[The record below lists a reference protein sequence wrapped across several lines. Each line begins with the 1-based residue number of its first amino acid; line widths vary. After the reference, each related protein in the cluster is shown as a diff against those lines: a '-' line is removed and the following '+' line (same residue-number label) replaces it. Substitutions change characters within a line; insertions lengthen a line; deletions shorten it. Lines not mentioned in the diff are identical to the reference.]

1 MNDPLS
7 RHRPLIGLMVVLV
20 LIGSGLTMRGSAGA
34 FTAKITNSSDTIATI
49 ATAAYFTCAGAQVGA
64 SGTGALFAYPF
75 GESSG
80 NVATDISGNGNNGTY
95 HTPGA
100 LTFGVAN
107 STVCPR
113 DHTTVMTFNGVSGY
127 VTGPSDSDPQVFS
140 EEIWFKTS
148 ASGYLMGF
156 GGNPTGQNTALTG
169 YDRQLYVSAN
179 GYLVFD
185 VYSGAYQHIASTT
198 TYNDNA
204 WHHAVATL
212 SSAGM
217 NLYADGAL
225 VASDPSITRARC
237 YLAGG
242 CIGLGN
248 SGYWRI
254 GWDNLTGYYDVPASF
269 RFAGSLAYAAVYSY
283 ALTASQVKD
292 HYIAGTL

>member
-1 MNDPLS
+1 MSDPVS
-7 RHRPLIGLMVVLV
+7 RCRPAIAGVVALLV
-20 LIGSGLTMRGSAGA
+20 LLGFGLTVRGTAGA
-34 FTAKITNSSDTIATI
+34 FTAKITNSSDTA
-49 ATAAYFTCAGAQVGA
+49 ATATATYFTCTDAARGAA
-64 SGTGALFAYPF
+64 GTGALFAYPF
-75 GESSG
+75 GENNG
-80 NVATDISGNGNNGTY
+80 NVATDITGNGNNGTY
-95 HTPGA
+95 RTPGA

-113 DHTTVMTFNGVSGY
+113 DHTTVMTFNGVNGY
-127 VTGPSDSDPQVFS
+127 VSGPSGDNPQVFS

-156 GGNPTGQNTALTG
+156 GLNPTGQNTTLAG

-185 VYSGAYQHIASTT
+185 VYNGAYQHIASTA

-217 NLYADGAL
+217 TLYADGAL
-225 VASDPSITRARC
+225 VASDASITSAQC
-237 YLAGG
+237 YLGGG
-242 CIGLGN
+242 CTGASI

-254 GWDNLTGYYDVPASF
+254 AWDNLTGYYDVPPAF
-269 RFAGSLAYAAVYSY
+269 HLAGSLAYAAAYPY
-283 ALTASQVKD
+283 ALTAIQVKD
-292 HYIAGTL
+292 HYVAGTP

>member
-1 MNDPLS
+1 MNEPLP
-7 RHRPLIGLMVVLV
+7 RRRPVIGLMVVLV
-20 LIGSGLTMRGSAGA
+20 LLGSGLTVRGSAGA

-49 ATAAYFTCAGAQVGA
+49 TTATYFTCASAEIGA

-95 HTPGA
+95 HAPGS
-100 LTFGVAN
+100 LTFGVVTSA
-107 STVCPR
+107 VCPR
-113 DHTTVMTFNGVSGY
+113 DHTTVMTVNGGNTY
-127 VTGPSDSDPQVFS
+127 VTGPSDSDPQAFS

-156 GGNPTGQNTALTG
+156 GGNPSGQNSTLSG

-185 VYSGAYQHIASTT
+185 VYSGAYQHIASTA

-225 VASDPSITRARC
+225 VASDPTITGARC
-237 YLAGG
+237 YLAGA
-242 CIGLGN
+242 CTGLGV

-254 GWDNLTGYYDVPASF
+254 AWDNLTGYYDVPPSF
-269 RFAGSLAYAAVYSY
+269 RFAGSLAYAAVYPY
-283 ALTASQVKD
+283 ALTAGQVKD